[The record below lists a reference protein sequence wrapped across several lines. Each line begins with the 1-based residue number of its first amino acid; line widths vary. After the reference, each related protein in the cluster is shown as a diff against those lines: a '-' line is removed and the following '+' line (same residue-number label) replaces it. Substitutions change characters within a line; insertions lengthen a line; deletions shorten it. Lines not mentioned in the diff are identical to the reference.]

1 LLKHQHGNAF
11 KRSETDIRIGNQLK
25 FPRIIAKWLV
35 FGHVRVMSEEKQRQ
49 GSRKKSKKLKRE
61 RENYIGKNE

>member
-1 LLKHQHGNAF
+1 
-11 KRSETDIRIGNQLK
+11 
-25 FPRIIAKWLV
+25 
-35 FGHVRVMSEEKQRQ
+35 MSEEKQRQ